1 MNNQYTLAIS
11 ITYDFENPY
20 FRNEYDEWRDDH
32 PDTPAMRQEFVWDRF
47 APADIMS
54 IVDPNAEKFTASS

>member
-1 MNNQYTLAIS
+1 MNNKYTVAIS

-20 FRNEYDEWRDDH
+20 FKNEYDEWRDDH
-32 PDTPAMRQEFVWDRF
+32 PDTGAMRLEFVWDRF

-54 IVDPNAEKFTASS
+54 VVDPNAQKSTEVR